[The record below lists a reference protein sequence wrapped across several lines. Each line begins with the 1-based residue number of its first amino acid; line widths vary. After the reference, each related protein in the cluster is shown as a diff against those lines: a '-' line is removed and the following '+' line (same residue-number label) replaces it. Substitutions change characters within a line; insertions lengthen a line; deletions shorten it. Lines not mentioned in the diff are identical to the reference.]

1 LRGCILRFR
10 ISQEYWKDL
19 CVGDIVWI
27 KKGQEVPADL
37 VQLSSSDDKAL
48 DSLIFYFPAS
58 LLRNECHAIIRI
70 MFFIVH
76 AHLCQIHL
84 LAPKLPNISLE
95 IALSPQYVREDI
107 L

>member
-1 LRGCILRFR
+1 MRRRYVAAFINLICNQGSFVMFHVRRMVDVGLYFKMQ

-48 DSLIFYFPAS
+48 DSLNFFPAAS
-58 LLRNECHAIIRI
+58 LFC
-70 MFFIVH
+70 
-76 AHLCQIHL
+76 
-84 LAPKLPNISLE
+84 
-95 IALSPQYVREDI
+95 Y
-107 L
+107 